1 MKSAAILFFILVFAM
16 PLALAQTMAPSP
28 PKASSMAPSPARAS
42 SETLQLQMLTKKI
55 EEQNAKI
62 DILSQQILKLEQQL
76 THVRPGIMIGEAE
89 STSTTPATAVTPIPR
104 AANGI
109 TTHTVA
115 RGETLTSIA
124 KLYGIS
130 IGELQRFNRI
140 EDPLKLRAGQTLM
153 IPPASTT
160 GSPSGE

>member
-1 MKSAAILFFILVFAM
+1 
-16 PLALAQTMAPSP
+16 
-28 PKASSMAPSPARAS
+28 
-42 SETLQLQMLTKKI
+42 MLTKKI

-62 DILSQQILKLEQQL
+62 DVLSQQILKLEQQI
-76 THVRPGIMIGEAE
+76 THMRPGVMIGEPE
-89 STSTTPATAVTPIPR
+89 STSATPATVTTPIPR
-104 AANGI
+104 ATNGI

-153 IPPASTT
+153 IPPASAASST
-160 GSPSGE
+160 PGE

>member
-1 MKSAAILFFILVFAM
+1 
-16 PLALAQTMAPSP
+16 MAPSP
-28 PKASSMAPSPARAS
+28 TKAPNPVKPS

-76 THVRPGIMIGEAE
+76 THTRPGIMIGEAE
-89 STSTTPATAVTPIPR
+89 SSSTTTAPAATPIPR
-104 AANGI
+104 ATNGI
-109 TTHTVA
+109 MSHTVA

-124 KLYGIS
+124 KLYGVS

-140 EDPLKLRAGQTLM
+140 DDPLKLRAGQTIM
-153 IPPASTT
+153 IPPASTS
-160 GSPSGE
+160 SPTSGE

>member
-1 MKSAAILFFILVFAM
+1 MKSAAIFLFTFLFGSSFVS
-16 PLALAQTMAPSP
+16 AQTF
-28 PKASSMAPSPARAS
+28 ASSPTKAS

-62 DILSQQILKLEQQL
+62 DILSQQILKFEQQL
-76 THVRPGIMIGEAE
+76 THMRPGIMIGEAE
-89 STSTTPATAVTPIPR
+89 SSSATPATAATPIPR
-104 AANGI
+104 AINGI

-140 EDPLKLRAGQTLM
+140 EDPLKLRAGQTL
-153 IPPASTT
+153 
-160 GSPSGE
+160 

>member
-1 MKSAAILFFILVFAM
+1 MKSAAIFLFTFLFGSSFVS
-16 PLALAQTMAPSP
+16 AQTF
-28 PKASSMAPSPARAS
+28 ASSPAKGS
-42 SETLQLQMLTKKI
+42 SETLQLQALTKKI

-76 THVRPGIMIGEAE
+76 THMRPGIMIGEAE
-89 STSTTPATAVTPIPR
+89 SSAAPATAATPIPR
-104 AANGI
+104 ATNGI
-109 TTHTVA
+109 TSHTVA

-124 KLYGIS
+124 KLYGIT

-140 EDPLKLRAGQTLM
+140 DDPLKLRAGQTLM

-160 GSPSGE
+160 GSSPGE

>member
-1 MKSAAILFFILVFAM
+1 MKSAAIYLSMFVIAALFAS
-16 PLALAQTMAPSP
+16 AQTFTSAPA
-28 PKASSMAPSPARAS
+28 KS
-42 SETLQLQMLTKKI
+42 SETAQLQALTKKI

-62 DILSQQILKLEQQL
+62 DILSQQILKLEQQIS
-76 THVRPGIMIGEAE
+76 HMRPGIMIGESEA
-89 STSTTPATAVTPIPR
+89 SPTKPAVTATPAPR

-124 KLYGIS
+124 KLYGIGV
-130 IGELQRFNRI
+130 GELQRFNHI

-153 IPPASTT
+153 IPPSPTPAAST
-160 GSPSGE
+160 PSE

>member
-1 MKSAAILFFILVFAM
+1 MTPVNPPAQAQPKSAEI
-16 PLALAQTMAPSP
+16 
-28 PKASSMAPSPARAS
+28 
-42 SETLQLQMLTKKI
+42 LQLQMLTKKI

-76 THVRPGIMIGEAE
+76 AHTRPGIMIGEAE
-89 STSTTPATAVTPIPR
+89 KAPAPAAPAQTPVTRLP
-104 AANGI
+104 GI

-124 KLYGIS
+124 KLYGVT

-140 EDPLKLRAGQTLM
+140 DDPLKLRAGQSLM
-153 IPPASTT
+153 IPPAS
-160 GSPSGE
+160 SPSASPGE

>member
-1 MKSAAILFFILVFAM
+1 MAFLNAHAI
-16 PLALAQTMAPSP
+16 AQTMAPTPNQAISQ
-28 PKASSMAPSPARAS
+28 AA
-42 SETLQLQMLTKKI
+42 QLQELTKKI

-76 THVRPGIMIGEAE
+76 THMRPGIMIGEAE
-89 STSTTPATAVTPIPR
+89 SSSATPATAATPIPR
-104 AANGI
+104 AINGI

-160 GSPSGE
+160 GSSPGE

>member
-1 MKSAAILFFILVFAM
+1 MKSAAIFLFTFLFGSSFVS
-16 PLALAQTMAPSP
+16 AQTF
-28 PKASSMAPSPARAS
+28 ASSPAKGS
-42 SETLQLQMLTKKI
+42 SETLQLQALTKKI

-76 THVRPGIMIGEAE
+76 THMRPGIMIGEAE
-89 STSTTPATAVTPIPR
+89 STSATPGTATTPIARATS
-104 AANGI
+104 GI

-124 KLYGIS
+124 KLYGVS

-140 EDPLKLRAGQTLM
+140 DDPLKLRAGQTIM
-153 IPPASTT
+153 IPPPSTS
-160 GSPSGE
+160 SPASGE